1 MSTCT
6 LRTVP
11 SRAPCLTARAGAQA
25 GAQLSAWQVQQLQ
38 LMQQQ
43 RAAAPGP
50 SAPGGQAA
58 ANAHSFTCE
67 VRLTG

>member
-1 MSTCT
+1 
-6 LRTVP
+6 
-11 SRAPCLTARAGAQA
+11 
-25 GAQLSAWQVQQLQ
+25 
-38 LMQQQ
+38 MQQQ

-67 VRLTG
+67 VRFWGPQLGFRGQDPMAPPPGGQAAALLHLCSVSTKKVIGF